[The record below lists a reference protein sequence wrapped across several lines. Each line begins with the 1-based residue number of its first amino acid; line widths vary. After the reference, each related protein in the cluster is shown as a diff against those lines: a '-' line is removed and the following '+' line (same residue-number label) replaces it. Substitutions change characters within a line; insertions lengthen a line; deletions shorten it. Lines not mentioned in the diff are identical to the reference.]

1 MKKISFY
8 IYQEDLIKYE
18 TEQEYVTISQLV
30 CDLNQKY
37 CTANMLRLRTET
49 ITEYLK
55 EQNYLC
61 VDKNN
66 KKYPTPKGRILGIT
80 VGSKTDEKGNKYVV
94 NLYNKKAQQYILDN
108 LYNIIFS

>member
-61 VDKNN
+61 VDK
-66 KKYPTPKGRILGIT
+66 
-80 VGSKTDEKGNKYVV
+80 YVV

-108 LYNIIFS
+108 LYNIISS

>member
-37 CTANMLRLRTET
+37 C
-49 ITEYLK
+49 
-55 EQNYLC
+55 

-66 KKYPTPKGRILGIT
+66 KKYPTLKGRILGIT
-80 VGSKTDEKGNKYVV
+80 VGSNTDEKGNKYVV

-108 LYNIIFS
+108 LYNIISS